1 MSAALDAFDIA
12 VNRLG
17 ERYEMTIFY
26 TERDLVFWVQ
36 TEMVSVLATR
46 QPTLRVFNDYKM
58 ADRLRADLAVVD
70 TATDTVLLAVE
81 FKYEPD
87 RARDDIPAGKF
98 PVTAWSEIKRDIERV
113 RAFVTS
119 GQASE
124 GVAVLIDEDWR
135 YHDAASQ
142 CFDARIDLGAAG
154 TPGSAGTAWVS
165 RSLRGTGP
173 AAH

>member
-1 MSAALDAFDIA
+1 VSAALDALDIA
-12 VNRLG
+12 VNRLS

-58 ADRLRADLAVVD
+58 PDRLRADLAVVD
-70 TATDTVLLAVE
+70 SATDTDTVLLAVE

-98 PVTAWSEIKRDIERV
+98 PVTAWSEIKKDIERV
-113 RAFVTS
+113 RAFVVT
-119 GQASE
+119 GQAPQA
-124 GVAVLIDEDWR
+124 VAVLVDEGGR
-135 YHDAASQ
+135 YAGRASSE
-142 CFDARIDLGAAG
+142 FGSASELGTFNA
-154 TPGSAGTAWVS
+154 PGSSATAWIV
-165 RSLRGTGP
+165 RFDR
-173 AAH
+173 

>member
-12 VNRLG
+12 VNRLS

-46 QPTLRVFNDYKM
+46 QPTFRVFNDYKM

-70 TATDTVLLAVE
+70 IATDTVLLAVE

-98 PVTAWSEIKRDIERV
+98 PVTAWSAIKKDTERV

-119 GQASE
+119 GQAGQ
-124 GVAVLIDEDWR
+124 GVAVLIDEDGR
-135 YHDAASQ
+135 YDYSASQ
-142 CFDARIDLGAAG
+142 SFDVRIDLGAAG
-154 TPGSAGTAWVS
+154 TPGAAGAAWMS
-165 RSLRGTGP
+165 RFL
-173 AAH
+173 